1 MLLLALLHVPSSLAA
16 TARWD
21 YEDAYDNVNGGDWY
35 RDYDNESANLAWG
48 ESYVMISLASMF
60 RATGDP
66 EYLDRLAWHV
76 DGVLAQRD
84 DARGVTDYR
93 GVSGACWRNTSYQSG
108 GQAYCYAVHSGMIT
122 QPMVEFARLVRDS
135 GLGDEVTY
143 DGLTLAE
150 KADAYT
156 TAAEE
161 TVAFHDREWNT
172 RGYYVFPS
180 DATFLSSPGHEVPL
194 NQENALGAT
203 LIILADLTGDSTYA
217 DKAADLAQNFAD
229 QISLGTDGSALWNY
243 SGGTYSAYGEDISHA
258 AINVDFAI
266 EAEASGIVF
275 DQSDLDAFA
284 ATFVNR
290 VYVDDATFSDHVGGG
305 ATNGSSYLA
314 QTGRWLRLTP
324 TRTTVYTAVRQLYD
338 ANWPAA
344 SIGSAS
350 LLVAQAYLA
359 EFEPPLCPHTF
370 YTSSGRVVDWSAP
383 DASNFREA
391 TAYGAN
397 ILTLPPDFDSACMI
411 PLTAKI
417 PRDVTVQQ
425 WDGAAYHDV
434 AYWQSTSR
442 ASADRWVPYEP
453 QWPYVYSAGSVLF
466 QFKDTFVSGD
476 GIQVQ
481 QADTYTSPTLLST
494 PTLIA
499 TVGQDWT
506 YSPTA
511 DGDSP
516 FWWSLTDFP
525 LGVRTNAAT
534 GAILW
539 TPTAAG
545 AYAFTLEVDND
556 SGSDQ
561 QSFVVTVSA
570 DDDGDGFGADDCD
583 DTNAGVHPGGSEICD
598 PTNVDEDCDG
608 LADDDDPS
616 ATGQSTFYAD
626 LDGDGH
632 GDASSTRIAC
642 DAPASFVADATDCDD
657 SRSTVHPGAAEVCD
671 AGNVDEDCDGLSNDA
686 DPSVTGQ
693 STFYADLDGDGY
705 GDAASSVM
713 ACTAPAEFVTDA
725 TDCDDSQS
733 AVNPGAQEVCDAGNV
748 DENCDGLANDAD
760 PSVTGQST
768 FYADLDGDG
777 YGDADRIAAACAAPA
792 EFVTDATDCDDSQSA
807 VNPGA
812 DEVCD
817 AGNVDENCDGL
828 ANDADPSV
836 TGQSTFYADLD
847 GDGYGDPDRIAAAC
861 AAPAEFVTDAT
872 DCDDSQSAVNPG
884 ADEVCDAGNVDE
896 DCDGLSN
903 DADPS
908 VTGQSTFYADL
919 DGDGYGEVA
928 SSVMAC
934 SAPAEFVT
942 DATDCDDSQS
952 AVNPGADEVCD
963 AGNVDE
969 NCDGLSNDADPSVT
983 GQTAFYVDADGDGYG
998 AGSAVQRCEGT
1009 SRYVPDDT
1017 DCDDSDASTFPGA
1030 TDIVGDGVDEDC
1042 DGAEVCYV
1050 DHDDDGYRSSDTVS
1064 GAAGCDG
1071 AGEALASAPDGDC
1084 DDTRRD
1090 VHPGAEESDCMDPT
1104 DYNCDGSTQYA
1115 DQDTDGYAACED
1127 CDDGNGE
1134 ANPGAVEVCNGV
1146 DDDCDGAVDVNAT
1159 DAAVWYADADS
1170 DGFVDPLVWVLACDP
1185 PPGYAAGTLADCD
1198 DADPEANP
1206 DAVEVP
1212 GDGVDQD
1219 CDGYDGVGAPD
1230 SGVGNAEDPAAEK
1243 AGCGC
1248 ANAPTGS
1255 APGGM
1260 ATVSALVGIAG
1271 LARRRRRRA

>member
-172 RGYYVFPS
+172 RGYYIFPS

-725 TDCDDSQS
+725 TDFDDSQS

-748 DENCDGLANDAD
+748 DENCDGLA
-760 PSVTGQST
+760 
-768 FYADLDGDG
+768 
-777 YGDADRIAAACAAPA
+777 
-792 EFVTDATDCDDSQSA
+792 
-807 VNPGA
+807 
-812 DEVCD
+812 
-817 AGNVDENCDGL
+817 
-828 ANDADPSV
+828 
-836 TGQSTFYADLD
+836 
-847 GDGYGDPDRIAAAC
+847 
-861 AAPAEFVTDAT
+861 
-872 DCDDSQSAVNPG
+872 
-884 ADEVCDAGNVDE
+884 
-896 DCDGLSN
+896 N

-1064 GAAGCDG
+1064 GAARCDG